1 MSGLVIGKQ
10 GSHARI
16 LWSHEKEGAASFI
29 TAICV
34 CGGGVA
40 LCGKPFPG
48 TQIGGG
54 MSQSLLGSWD
64 SGRFHHCQLQTD
76 SDWRHQWTHGEM

>member
-1 MSGLVIGKQ
+1 MHESYGVMRKRGLRVLSQ
-10 GSHARI
+10 PYV
-16 LWSHEKEGAASFI
+16 
-29 TAICV
+29 CV
-34 CGGGVA
+34 CGGVA

-54 MSQSLLGSWD
+54 MSQSLLGSLD